1 MTLRPLILELS
12 KNKTEI
18 AKSIFIGFLW
28 KYHTSQVIFYFC
40 IVENTESENSNQGQ
54 VPAEENESVTV
65 PESPI
70 PDLPPRSH
78 RTLSVSIVV

>member
-28 KYHTSQVIFYFC
+28 KYYTSQVIFYFC

-65 PESPI
+65 PESFI